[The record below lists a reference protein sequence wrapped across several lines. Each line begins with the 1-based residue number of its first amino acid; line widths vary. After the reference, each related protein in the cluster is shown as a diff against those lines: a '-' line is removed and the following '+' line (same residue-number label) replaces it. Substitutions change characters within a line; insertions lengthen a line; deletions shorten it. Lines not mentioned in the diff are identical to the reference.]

1 MGRPPDA
8 SRDPLGRTGA
18 SENGPDTRPTALW
31 APWRLSYLES
41 LPETESPSD
50 APFLAEYWSDPER
63 DAERGVIVR
72 TDLGM
77 IMLNKYP
84 YANGHLLVAL
94 GEGRPRLLDYDAD
107 QRAALW
113 SLVELGMDLMERTL
127 EPQGVNVGVNQGR
140 AAGAGVPSHL
150 HVHLVPRWGGDVNFM
165 SVVGGVRVIGAALE
179 QMGERYTTA
188 WREHPMN
195 T

>member
-1 MGRPPDA
+1 MRAHPLRSPDDEPTA
-8 SRDPLGRTGA
+8 K
-18 SENGPDTRPTALW
+18 PTALW

-41 LPETESPSD
+41 LPETDASSD
-50 APFLAEYWSDPER
+50 APFLTDYWAHPER
-63 DAERGVIVR
+63 DKAHGVIVR

-127 EPQGVNVGVNQGR
+127 EPQGVNVGINQGR

-179 QMGERYTTA
+179 QMAERYAMA
-188 WREHPMN
+188 WRHRK
-195 T
+195 